1 MDGEIVKV
9 LGLSG
14 VRKDLDKVEGR
25 PGAHLQ
31 QPRTEGLEKLLGLE
45 FGT

>member
-1 MDGEIVKV
+1 MDGEVVKV

-25 PGAHLQ
+25 PGAQL
-31 QPRTEGLEKLLGLE
+31 PATKDRRAGEAT
-45 FGT
+45 GT